1 MQRYFVQLSFKGT
14 RYHGW
19 QVQPNAITVQEV
31 IENAFSLILDEKI
44 SVTGAGRTDTGVHAS
59 FYVLHFDTVKNEYID
74 VKPFLYRINS
84 FLPADIAVQRIW
96 KVPNDAHARFDALS
110 RTYRYIILQNKD
122 PFLTDT
128 SYYLRCK
135 PDIDKMNE
143 AAITLFHISDFTSFS
158 KLHTDVKTNIC
169 RIYSAIWKSE
179 ESKIIFIVKANRF
192 LRNMVRSLVGTMLD
206 VGLDKISKDDFL
218 QIIEKKDRRAAGV
231 SVPASGLILENI
243 EYPEFLI

>member
-19 QVQPNAITVQEV
+19 QAQPNAITVQEV

-135 PDIDKMNE
+135 PNIDKMNE

-169 RIYSAIWKSE
+169 RIYSVIWKSE
-179 ESKIIFIVKANRF
+179 GSKIIFIVKANRF